1 MRSRM
6 TQSIISLIPFS
17 LGSALAL
24 LVSGTLPAVSA
35 SASETVLIEDVAL
48 GPAVAADVGSPATDA
63 ADLPPPRPQWVEL
76 FVFGDE
82 DAQRWAAEQIVRHDA
97 HDWPDDYRGTFLY
110 RLAPGALVAAHSHHI
125 PPSVTIA
132 QAVLESGW
140 GRSSLAHTYNNLFGV
155 KAMNGHPVVTLNSAE
170 VKDGVRIPMR
180 LRFAVFES
188 WDHAIQEHGALLAN
202 DRYARARSHWT
213 DWSTFI
219 RLIAPI
225 YASDPSYAARVSSL
239 IRSYDLDRWDELV
252 ITAVDMAATAPEPT
266 DIDVALIADAWDGD
280 APMVQ

>member
-1 MRSRM
+1 MRQRM
-6 TQSIISLIPFS
+6 TRSIVSLVPFS
-17 LGSALAL
+17 LGSVLAL
-24 LVSGTLPAVSA
+24 LVSGMLPAVSA
-35 SASETVLIEDVAL
+35 SASEAEPTEISTLVPVQDA
-48 GPAVAADVGSPATDA
+48 AADPASMQA
-63 ADLPPPRPQWVEL
+63 EDLPAPRPQWVEL

-82 DAQRWAAEQIVRHDA
+82 DAQRWAAEQIVRHDTA
-97 HDWPDDYRGTFLY
+97 DWPEDYRGDFLH
-110 RLAPGALVAAHSHHI
+110 RLAPGALVAAHRHHI

-170 VKDGVRIPMR
+170 VKDGVRVPMR

-188 WDHAIQEHGALLAN
+188 WDHAIIEHGALLAN

-225 YASDPSYAARVSSL
+225 YASDPSYAARVSTL
-239 IRSYDLDRWDELV
+239 IRNYGLDRWDELV
-252 ITAVDMAATAPEPT
+252 ISAVDMAATVPAAAEAET
-266 DIDVALIADAWDGD
+266 VMIADAWEGD
-280 APMVQ
+280 ELTAP